1 MKGQR
6 IVVIGG
12 TAGMG
17 LAIAEAAVAGGAA
30 VVVVSRTQERV
41 DAAVRALGAVE
52 GIAVEGIAVDVGDEA
67 AVGALFDRLGPIDHV
82 VVTANAAA
90 TVPGVVKPV
99 SDIDLAAAE
108 RFMRTKFWGPYH
120 VARHAP
126 KTLREGGSLLFFSG
140 AAARRSLPDHT
151 AIAATNGAVEAFAKQ
166 LAKEIAPL
174 RVNVI
179 SPGLVDTSAYDA
191 IPEARRRKMY
201 AAAGASL
208 PVGRIGTV
216 RDIADAAL
224 FALGNRFLTGAIVDV
239 DGGRQVL

>member
-17 LAIAEAAVAGGAA
+17 LAIAEAAAAAGAA
-30 VVVVSRTQERV
+30 VVVASRTQARV
-41 DAAVRALGAVE
+41 DAAVSALGIEKGVT
-52 GIAVEGIAVDVGDEA
+52 IDIGDEA
-67 AVGALFDRLGPIDHV
+67 AVGALFERLGPVDHV

-90 TVPGVVKPV
+90 TVPGAIRPV

-126 KTLREGGSLLFFSG
+126 RTLREGGSLLFFSG
-140 AAARRSLPDHT
+140 AAARRSLPNHT

-166 LAKEIAPL
+166 LAKEIAPI

-191 IPEARRRKMY
+191 IPEARRNEMY

-216 RDIADAAL
+216 QDIADAAL
-224 FALGNRFLTGAIVDV
+224 FALGNRFLTGAVLDV

>member
-17 LAIAEAAVAGGAA
+17 LAIAEAAVAAGAA
-30 VVVVSRTQERV
+30 VVVASRTQARV
-41 DAAVRALGAVE
+41 DAAVNALGIDE
-52 GIAVEGIAVDVGDEA
+52 GVTIDIGDEA
-67 AVGALFDRLGPIDHV
+67 AVGALFERLGPVDHV

-90 TVPGVVKPV
+90 TVPGAIRPA
-99 SDIDLAAAE
+99 SDIDLAAADQ
-108 RFMRTKFWGPYH
+108 FMRTKFWGPYH

-140 AAARRSLPDHT
+140 AAAGRSLPGHT

-166 LAKEIAPL
+166 LAKEIAPI

-191 IPEARRRKMY
+191 IPEARRNEMY

-216 RDIADAAL
+216 QDIADAAL
-224 FALGNRFLTGAIVDV
+224 FALGNRFLTGAVLDV

>member
-17 LAIAEAAVAGGAA
+17 LAIAEAAVAAGAA
-30 VVVVSRTQERV
+30 VVVASRTQARV
-41 DAAVRALGAVE
+41 DAAVSALGVE
-52 GIAVEGIAVDVGDEA
+52 KGVTIDIGDEA
-67 AVGALFDRLGPIDHV
+67 VVGALFERLGPVDHV

-90 TVPGVVKPV
+90 TVPGVIRPV
-99 SDIDLAAAE
+99 SDIDLAAAD

-126 KTLREGGSLLFFSG
+126 RTLREGGSLLFFSG
-140 AAARRSLPDHT
+140 AAARRSLPNHT

-166 LAKEIAPL
+166 LAKEIAPI

-191 IPEARRRKMY
+191 IPEARRNEMY

-216 RDIADAAL
+216 QDIADAAL
-224 FALGNRFLTGAIVDV
+224 FALGNRFLTGAVLDV

>member
-17 LAIAEAAVAGGAA
+17 LAIAEAAVAAGAA
-30 VVVVSRTQERV
+30 VIVASHTQARV
-41 DAAVRALGAVE
+41 DAAVGALGIEE
-52 GIAVEGIAVDVGDEA
+52 GVAIDIGDEA
-67 AVGALFDRLGPIDHV
+67 AVGALFERLGPVDHV

-90 TVPGVVKPV
+90 TVPGAIRPV
-99 SDIDLAAAE
+99 SDIDLTAAE

-126 KTLREGGSLLFFSG
+126 RTLREGGSLLFFSG
-140 AAARRSLPDHT
+140 AAARRSLPGHT

-166 LAKEIAPL
+166 LAKEIAPI

-191 IPEARRRKMY
+191 IPEAWRNEMY

-216 RDIADAAL
+216 QDIADAAL
-224 FALGNRFLTGAIVDV
+224 FALGNRFLTGAVLDV

>member
-17 LAIAEAAVAGGAA
+17 LAIAETAVAAGAA
-30 VVVVSRTQERV
+30 VVVASRTQARV
-41 DAAVRALGAVE
+41 DAAVGALGIEE
-52 GIAVEGIAVDVGDEA
+52 GVASDIGDEA
-67 AVGALFDRLGPIDHV
+67 AVGALFQRLGPVDHV

-90 TVPGVVKPV
+90 TVPGAIRPA
-99 SDIDLAAAE
+99 SDIDLTAAE

-126 KTLREGGSLLFFSG
+126 KVLREGGSLLFFSG
-140 AAARRSLPDHT
+140 AAARRSLPNHT

-166 LAKEIAPL
+166 LAKEIAPI

-191 IPEARRRKMY
+191 IPEARRNEMY

-216 RDIADAAL
+216 QDIADAAL
-224 FALGNRFLTGAIVDV
+224 FALGNRFLTGAVLDV

>member
-17 LAIAEAAVAGGAA
+17 LAIAEAAVAAGAA
-30 VVVVSRTQERV
+30 VIVASRTQARV
-41 DAAVRALGAVE
+41 DAAVGALGIEE
-52 GIAVEGIAVDVGDEA
+52 GVAIDIGDEA
-67 AVGALFDRLGPIDHV
+67 AVGALFERLGPVDHV

-90 TVPGVVKPV
+90 TVPGAIRPV

-140 AAARRSLPDHT
+140 AAARRSLPNHT

-166 LAKEIAPL
+166 LAKEIAPI

-191 IPEARRRKMY
+191 IPEARRNEMY

-216 RDIADAAL
+216 QDIADAAL
-224 FALGNRFLTGAIVDV
+224 FALGNRFLTGAVLDV

>member
-1 MKGQR
+1 FQ
-6 IVVIGG
+6 
-12 TAGMG
+12 
-17 LAIAEAAVAGGAA
+17 
-30 VVVVSRTQERV
+30 
-41 DAAVRALGAVE
+41 
-52 GIAVEGIAVDVGDEA
+52 
-67 AVGALFDRLGPIDHV
+67 RLGPVDHV

-90 TVPGVVKPV
+90 TVPGAIQPV

-140 AAARRSLPDHT
+140 AAARRSLPNHT

-166 LAKEIAPL
+166 LAKEIAPI

-191 IPEARRRKMY
+191 IPEARRNEMY

-216 RDIADAAL
+216 QDIADAAL
-224 FALGNRFLTGAIVDV
+224 FALGNRFLTGAVLDV

>member
-17 LAIAEAAVAGGAA
+17 LAIAEAAVAAGATVIVA
-30 VVVVSRTQERV
+30 SRTQARV
-41 DAAVRALGAVE
+41 DAAVGALGIEE
-52 GIAVEGIAVDVGDEA
+52 GVAIDIGDET
-67 AVGALFDRLGPIDHV
+67 AVGALFQRLGPVDHV

-90 TVPGVVKPV
+90 TVPGAIQPV

-140 AAARRSLPDHT
+140 AAARRSLPNHT

-166 LAKEIAPL
+166 LAKEIAPI

-191 IPEARRRKMY
+191 IPEARRNEMY

-216 RDIADAAL
+216 QDIADAAL
-224 FALGNRFLTGAIVDV
+224 FALGNRFLTGAVLDV